1 MRRTHTDEPSSSKRG
16 VAGVLITNT
25 FWNYVSFAVSLSSNL
40 LLFPFAVARLGNT
53 SAGIWLLVGSVS
65 GYMGL
70 LQLGLAPALVQLAAA
85 SIARKEGDAVNRS
98 ASTALVLVTTLG
110 LAALF
115 ALPTIPSLLS
125 LFHVTPDMASAATTA
140 FILGIVGVPLQM
152 PGHVFNSLLSA
163 AQRQDLCSRA
173 WIFSLFGRFCGIFAL
188 LAMGFGLRALMY
200 LDTVMIILS
209 GSFLGWLA
217 FRTLPDLRLSPAFVN
232 RVDAQKLWS
241 LGGWFFVASLCTLL
255 IEQTDR
261 IVVGAW
267 LSVDDVTHYSAG
279 FKLYMLV
286 FGVATTLLQAVGP
299 LAATL
304 VARHDHEALRKL
316 FIRMS
321 RYGAAIAIPLACA
334 VALGAG
340 LVLRVWMGAG
350 FANDYTIVQ
359 VLLGTF
365 AVTAYNQ
372 VAHSILAAMH
382 RVRQVVWRYSLPQA
396 ILNAVLSV
404 MLVTR
409 LGVIGVALGTMLPAW
424 LLQYSFTSYT
434 LKAIDMS
441 WKTMFREI
449 VWPTFTPAIAAFL
462 PALAVYGSLGPHSW
476 WLVPAIALGGVA
488 YVALFWQMLDVAERT
503 ELRGHVT
510 SYLARRVEA
519 A

>member
-1 MRRTHTDEPSSSKRG
+1 MRRTHSDEPSSSKRG

-25 FWNYVSFAVSLSSNL
+25 VWNYASFAVSLATNL

-85 SIARKEGDAVNRS
+85 SIARREDDAVNRS
-98 ASTALVLVTTLG
+98 ASTALVLVTVLG
-110 LAALF
+110 AAALF
-115 ALPTIPSLLS
+115 ALPAIPALLS
-125 LFHVTPDMASAATTA
+125 LFHVTSDMAPAATTA

-200 LDTVMIILS
+200 LDTVMILLS
-209 GSFLGWLA
+209 GSFLAWLA
-217 FRTLPDLRLSPAFVN
+217 FRTLPELRLSPAFVN
-232 RVDAQKLWS
+232 RVDALKLWS

-267 LSVDDVTHYSAG
+267 LTVDHVTHYSAG

-286 FGVATTLLQAVGP
+286 WGVATTLLQAVGP

-304 VARHDHEALRKL
+304 VARDDHEGLRKL

-321 RYGAAIAIPLACA
+321 RYGAAIAIPLACG
-334 VALGAG
+334 VALGAA
-340 LVLRVWMGAG
+340 LVLRIWMGEG
-350 FANDYTIVQ
+350 FADDYVIVQ

-372 VAHSILAAMH
+372 VAHSILAAKH
-382 RVRQVVWRYSLPQA
+382 RVRQIVWRYSLPQA
-396 ILNAVLSV
+396 ILNTVLSIV
-404 MLVTR
+404 LVTR
-409 LGVIGVALGTMLPAW
+409 LGVVGVALGTMLPAW
-424 LLQYSFTSYT
+424 LLQYSFMSYT
-434 LKAIDMS
+434 LGAIDMS
-441 WKTMFREI
+441 WRTMFREI
-449 VWPTFTPAIAAFL
+449 VWPTFTPALAAFL
-462 PALAVYGSLGPHSW
+462 PALAVYGTFGPHSW
-476 WLVPAIALGGVA
+476 WLLPAIAVGGIA
-488 YVALFWQMLDVAERT
+488 YVALFWQMLDGAERV
-503 ELRGHVT
+503 ELRGHVAN
-510 SYLARRVEA
+510 YLTKRVEA

>member
-1 MRRTHTDEPSSSKRG
+1 MQRTQYDGPSSTKRG

-25 FWNYVSFAVSLSSNL
+25 VWNYASFAVSLSSNL
-40 LLFPFAVARLGNT
+40 LLFPFAVAKLGNT

-85 SIARKEGDAVNRS
+85 SIARREDAAVNRA

-115 ALPTIPSLLS
+115 ALPAIPSLLT
-125 LFHVTPDMASAATTA
+125 LFHVTSEMAPAAATA
-140 FILGIVGVPLQM
+140 FVLGIVGVPLQM

-188 LAMGFGLRALMY
+188 LTLGFGLRALMY
-200 LDTVMIILS
+200 LDTVMILLS
-209 GSFLGWLA
+209 GSLLAWLA
-217 FRTLPDLRLSPAFVN
+217 FRTLPDLRFSPAFVN
-232 RVDAQKLWS
+232 RVDASKLWT

-267 LSVDDVTHYSAG
+267 LTVDDVTHYSAG

-286 FGVATTLLQAVGP
+286 FGVATTMLQAVGP

-304 VARHDHEALRKL
+304 VAREDHEGLRKL
-316 FIRMS
+316 FVRMS
-321 RYGAAIAIPLACA
+321 RYGAAIAIPLACG
-334 VALGAG
+334 VGLGAG

-350 FANDYTIVQ
+350 FADDYTIVQ
-359 VLLGTF
+359 VLLGSF

-372 VAHSILAAMH
+372 VAHAILAAMH

-396 ILNAVLSV
+396 ILNAVLSIA
-404 MLVTR
+404 LVSR
-409 LGVIGVALGTMLPAW
+409 LGVVGVALGTMLPAW

-434 LKAIDMS
+434 LTAIDMS
-441 WKTMFREI
+441 WRTLFREI
-449 VWPTFTPAIAAFL
+449 VRPTFLPAVAAFA
-462 PALAVYGSLGPHSW
+462 PALAVYASLGPHSW
-476 WLVPAIALGGVA
+476 WLVPALVVGGLA
-488 YVALFWQMLDVAERT
+488 YVALFWQMLDSAERS
-503 ELRGHVT
+503 ELRGHVA
-510 SYLARRVEA
+510 SYLTRRAEA